1 MKRMPTGWI
10 CRSRTDGAIAEE
22 PPIVLQYDLVPIDVV
37 LKDVAKLIGA
47 SPAGATVR
55 VVTRLD
61 SVRDA
66 LRQWSISAGVTL
78 AHEDEFRMMADGRLF
93 AQFLLDLQRA
103 SA

>member
-1 MKRMPTGWI
+1 MPTGWI

-22 PPIVLQYDLVPIDVV
+22 PPIVLQYDLVPSDVV

-66 LRQWSISAGVTL
+66 LRQWSIPQASPW
-78 AHEDEFRMMADGRLF
+78 RMRTSSG
-93 AQFLLDLQRA
+93 
-103 SA
+103 